1 MKESIAEMDEME
13 TLRLESELEKQRLSV
28 VSTASTT
35 SNATNINNNN
45 SKSSNDLHI
54 VNRDSGI
61 TGDSL
66 SSEGNNEL
74 ILRHQTQGSSSGHG
88 SMLLGNSNHQSQ
100 SNGSAVVLRKSAI
113 NNSLLD
119 LTDASEKM
127 ARRGSVGSL
136 DSGMSISFVQSGA
149 TPNSSNTHTHRH
161 SGDGQSNHHSHHHQQ
176 HTSRTMGN
184 GANMIHPVVA
194 TCKNCMNPVAMP
206 LGGNNHS
213 NACYHHL
220 HHHHYH
226 HHNHHLQP
234 DYQHRHHNISV
245 RQTELN
251 SSNGSSGNSHS
262 SNTVASITS
271 AML

>member
-28 VSTASTT
+28 VSTASAA
-35 SNATNINNNN
+35 SNTTNINNNN

-66 SSEGNNEL
+66 STESNNDL
-74 ILRHQTQGSSSGHG
+74 MMRHSTQGSSSVQ
-88 SMLLGNSNHQSQ
+88 SSVVINKNSHHPQ
-100 SNGSAVVLRKSAI
+100 SNGNAVVLRKSAI

-149 TPNSSNTHTHRH
+149 TPATVNAHSHRH
-161 SGDGQSNHHSHHHQQ
+161 SGEGQTTHPAHHHQQ
-176 HTSRTMGN
+176 HTSSRIVGN
-184 GANMIHPVVA
+184 GGNLIHPVVG
-194 TCKNCMNPVAMP
+194 TCKNCMNPVPMP
-206 LGGNNHS
+206 IGGPNH
-213 NACYHHL
+213 NTCYHHL

-226 HHNHHLQP
+226 HHHNHHLQP
-234 DYQHRHHNISV
+234 EYQHHHNIAV
-245 RQTELN
+245 RSSDVHQ
-251 SSNGSSGNSHS
+251 SNGGNSNSHS
-262 SNTVASITS
+262 GSTVASITS

>member
-28 VSTASTT
+28 VSTASAS

-61 TGDSL
+61 TGDSI
-66 SSEGNNEL
+66 STEGNQEL
-74 ILRHQTQGSSSGHG
+74 MLRHPAQGLSSGHG
-88 SMLLGNSNHQSQ
+88 SLAHGTSNYQSQ

-136 DSGMSISFVQSGA
+136 DSGMSISFVQSGV
-149 TPNSSNTHTHRH
+149 TPTSTNAYSHRQ
-161 SGDGQSNHHSHHHQQ
+161 SGDGQSNHHSHHQQ
-176 HTSRTMGN
+176 HTSSRTMGN
-184 GANMIHPVVA
+184 GNVIHPVVG
-194 TCKNCMNPVAMP
+194 TCKNCMNPVPMP
-206 LGGNNHS
+206 LGGSNHNNT
-213 NACYHHL
+213 CFHHL

-226 HHNHHLQP
+226 HHHNHHLQP
-234 DYQHRHHNISV
+234 EYQHRHNIAV
-245 RQTELN
+245 RQNDLN
-251 SSNGSSGNSHS
+251 SSNGGNGSSHS